1 MLSTLAA
8 KVAGLV
14 RTNWVT
20 EVTERG
26 GFVNLWRKY
35 ERGEHR
41 AEMTTEMRQ
50 MLRISDSPVGRQ
62 FNANYCGMVI
72 QSMAD
77 RLTVLGVEGDND
89 AATAWSAALL
99 ADNRF
104 DGLQMDAIAASLR
117 DGITF
122 VMVGW
127 DNDAQRVTLTHE
139 LAWDGTTGVIPIY
152 DRANKTLIAAFKIWY
167 EGADDARR
175 VNLYYADHVEKYV
188 MGVDGGMTAI
198 VESSFLWID
207 TNGNA
212 LGVPLIPLANRART
226 ASPLGTSEIDMAVGL
241 QDAIN
246 RTLASMVITGELTGF
261 PVRYA
266 IGFVPPAGLAP
277 GSWVT
282 VAGGTAISNEQ
293 RVELGVME
301 QGSLVPFI
309 AQAEF
314 LIDQIGEVTRTPLFR
329 NGASSAASGESLKQ
343 REVKLVAKARQYQ
356 VRAGNAFEDMIAMA
370 ARVGAAFGSTIP
382 PVSGRWSCKW
392 ADAEMR
398 NDSEVVAN
406 VVATRELIGDEQA
419 LRELAKVFKWD
430 APEVARILA
439 AQQTA
444 RTSMLSAVLDRT
456 PRFGAL

>member
-8 KVAGLV
+8 QVAGLV

-26 GFVNLWRKY
+26 EAVALWREY

-50 MLRISDSPVGRQ
+50 MLRIADSRAGRQ
-62 FNANYCGMVI
+62 FNANYCDMVI

-77 RLTVLGVEGDND
+77 RLTVIGIEGDND

-152 DRANKTLIAAFKIWY
+152 DRANRTLIAAFKIWY
-167 EGADDARR
+167 EGENDARR
-175 VNLYYADHVEKYV
+175 VNLYYPDRIEKYV
-188 MGVDGGMTAI
+188 MGVGGGMSAMEDSLPWTDTA
-198 VESSFLWID
+198 
-207 TNGNA
+207 GA
-212 LGVPLIPLANRART
+212 PLGVPLIALANRART
-226 ASPLGTSEIDMAVGL
+226 ASPLGTSEIDMVVPL
-241 QDAIN
+241 QDALN
-246 RTLASMVITGELTGF
+246 RTLVSMVITGELTGF

-314 LIDQIGEVTRTPLFR
+314 LIDQIGEVSRTPLSR

-343 REVKLVAKARQYQ
+343 REVKLVSKSYQYQ
-356 VRAGNAFEDMIAMA
+356 VKAGNAFEDMIEMA
-370 ARVGAAFGSTIP
+370 GRVGAAFGSTIP

-392 ADAEMR
+392 AAAELRNDAET
-398 NDSEVVAN
+398 VAN
-406 VVATRELIGDEQA
+406 VIATREIMGDEQA
-419 LRELAKVFKWD
+419 LRQLARVFGWD